1 MRWTLLQRVQ
11 RSMASTSA
19 AAASTTPARSSPPRR
34 RGPSP
39 TPERRQPSSSPPRSL
54 VAHLKPSDAYLAQSA
69 EPFTRL
75 DADAA
80 RKRPKLLVTDL
91 NNCLCARTGRARLA
105 ALKAT
110 PRPYA
115 STLFRYARKT
125 GWDIVVFS
133 SARSHNVEGMCQAL
147 GLVKPE
153 AEPDEGEPVLL
164 AMWARDRLGL
174 SETSI
179 KASLIWPGQGP

>member
-1 MRWTLLQRVQ
+1 MRLTLFRCAH
-11 RSMASTSA
+11 RRMTGSPPA
-19 AAASTTPARSSPPRR
+19 AAATPARASSPTRR
-34 RGPSP
+34 RSPSR
-39 TPERRQPSSSPPRSL
+39 TPERRQPSGSPPSSL
-54 VAHLKPSDAYLAQSA
+54 AHLKPSEAYLARSA

-80 RKRPKLLVTDL
+80 RTRPKLLVTDL
-91 NNCLCARTGRARLA
+91 NNCLCARTGRARSA

-110 PRPYA
+110 PRPFA

-133 SARSHNVEGMCQAL
+133 SARPHNVEGMCRAL

-153 AEPDEGEPVLL
+153 GEEDQGDGVLL

-174 SETSI
+174 SERDMARKVETVRR
-179 KASLIWPGQGP
+179 PRH